1 MGTEDLSLE
10 EPLASEI
17 AAVLRELARLSQRAG
32 ASEVDTRFGNTV
44 AATMLEHLL
53 ELFAAQ
59 RGAILLA
66 MQEDV
71 VPEQHTFLAPLQA
84 QAIRP
89 LALHELREEE
99 AYTLLPAFASPGTQG
114 SEVSCWLVDRLALGE
129 FTGEPELAHAYL
141 PASSPALNRQGSS
154 PTQASQSL
162 QALLVLGWDVLADG
176 TCSSAVERG
185 RTLLPFISDAAGAV
199 IIHLLLAER
208 MQEVELTA
216 AREALQHME
225 LLKAELLATVS
236 HELRSPLASIKGYAA
251 TLLRHER
258 RLARAER
265 HQFLLAISEASD
277 RLERSIERLLEMSQL
292 ETGAIT
298 LERSPVDVALLAQ
311 EAITAAEQGLAA
323 QAAGHFSFKL
333 HLEHA
338 DGTPATSVPLL
349 TADPRR
355 LREVLD
361 NLLENAIKYSP
372 GGGTVTVLVRPTMQ
386 AGHPHPRILELCV
399 SDTGMG
405 IPAGHLE
412 RIFEQFYRV
421 DLRLTREVSGLGL
434 GLAICKRLI
443 ELHEGTIWAESALQH
458 GSTLHVLLPIEEMD
472 HV

>member
-10 EPLASEI
+10 EPFASEI

-32 ASEVDTRFGNTV
+32 APEVDTRVGNTV

-53 ELFAAQ
+53 ALFAAQ

-66 MQEDV
+66 MQQDA
-71 VPEQHTFLAPLQA
+71 VPEQHTFLAPLQT
-84 QAIRP
+84 QAMRP

-99 AYTLLPAFASPGTQG
+99 AYALLPAFASPGTQG

-129 FTGEPELAHAYL
+129 FAAEPELAHA
-141 PASSPALNRQGSS
+141 PRPALSRDESS
-154 PTQASQSL
+154 PTQASQPL

-208 MQEVELTA
+208 LQKAELTA

-265 HQFLLAISEASD
+265 HQFLLAMTQASD
-277 RLERSIERLLEMSQL
+277 RLERSIERLLEMAQL

-311 EAITAAEQGLAA
+311 EAITAAEQGLAE
-323 QAAGHFSFKL
+323 QAVGHFSFTL

-338 DGTPATSVPLL
+338 DSTPATSVPLL
-349 TADPRR
+349 MADPRR

-386 AGHPHPRILELCV
+386 AGHPRPRMLELCV

-443 ELHEGTIWAESALQH
+443 ELHKGTIWAESALQH
-458 GSTLHVLLPIEEMD
+458 GSTLHVLLPIGEMD